1 MTDELQPTID
11 GKPLDGDDKVRPEGI
26 EVDANGDPVRQG
38 TLMLER
44 ESYERVIEGLK
55 MVSDACAHLMRHE
68 PLQAEHWRKF
78 MVRFDQARR
87 IAVQHAGLGL
97 VMKETE
103 TSEVRGEPLPWK
115 LCRQRFL
122 EGVVQAAGGCRQLAT
137 CHRGDLWFSTM
148 AGTLEDMSR
157 KLNAMRRTAA
167 RKAVREAPALIL
179 PPGFERGSMH

>member
-1 MTDELQPTID
+1 MTDELHPTID
-11 GKPLDGDDKVRPEGI
+11 GKPLDGEDKIRPEGI

-38 TLMLER
+38 TLMIER

-55 MVSDACAHLMRHE
+55 MVSDACAHLIRHE

-97 VMKETE
+97 VLKENE
-103 TSEVRGEPLPWK
+103 TQEVRGEPLPWRQ
-115 LCRQRFL
+115 CRQRFL
-122 EGVVQAAGGCRQLAT
+122 DGVTQAAGGCRQLAT

-148 AGTLEDMSR
+148 AGTLEDMAR
-157 KLNAMRRTAA
+157 KLNAMRRAAA

-179 PPGFERGSMH
+179 PPGFERMH